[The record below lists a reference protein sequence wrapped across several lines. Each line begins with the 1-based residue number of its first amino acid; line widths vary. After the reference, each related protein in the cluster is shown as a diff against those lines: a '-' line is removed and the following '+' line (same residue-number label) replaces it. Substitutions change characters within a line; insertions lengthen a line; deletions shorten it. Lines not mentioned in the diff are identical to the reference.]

1 MTRRFTGWH
10 MTAILVGFFAVV
22 IAVNVTMARLASS
35 TFGGALAENGYVA
48 SQDYNRWIADARR
61 QDQLG
66 WSATARVEQGH
77 LVLDVTGVSFPAADV
92 RLVHPL
98 GRLKEVRLT
107 MHTTASNRLVS
118 TERVPPGR
126 WEVHLVIRS
135 GGRSARYIDEVSA

>member
-1 MTRRFTGWH
+1 

-48 SQDYNRWIADARR
+48 SQDYNRWIAAARH

-66 WSATARVEQGH
+66 WSATPRVEQGR
-77 LVLDVTGVSFPAADV
+77 LVLHVTGVSFPSADI

-98 GRLKEVRLT
+98 GRLKEVQLT
-107 MHTTASNRLVS
+107 MHAVAPDRLVS
-118 TERVPPGR
+118 VEHMPPGR
-126 WEVHLVIRS
+126 WQVHLVIRS
-135 GGRSARYIDEVSA
+135 GGRSARYIDEVSG